1 MKIISYIMFMYFY
14 LKGVLKFRTKDY
26 IFAQLFFEKALKYDQ
41 SQANELFCQYYGQT
55 LLSLNNI
62 DESFV
67 YLSKSYDIY
76 NKKGWKIV
84 NDEEYRLAKD
94 TLDALKYLDDNFKL
108 KIDNFIYDKKI
119 RRE

>member
-1 MKIISYIMFMYFY
+1 M
-14 LKGVLKFRTKDY
+14 
-26 IFAQLFFEKALKYDQ
+26 
-41 SQANELFCQYYGQT
+41 GQT

-76 NKKGWKIV
+76 NKKGWKVV
-84 NDEEYRLAKD
+84 NDEEYGLAKN